1 MAKKKEKD
9 AETMAPS
16 DVLRAMVD
24 ANRKSYNSTRTII
37 GSEMEDKL
45 VGLPFPSLA
54 LMWLVESNVLPLG
67 KLIGL
72 AGDSQS
78 QKSSLGFEIMG
89 WLMRAGGIS
98 RLLEN
103 EGGKWSDTLIRSIIG
118 PYVEANQFGIEECS
132 SLGEVQ
138 AMTTS
143 TLQFLKSKKMTHQLT
158 GIMVDSLMGTATA
171 ERTKKIVK
179 EGSAGRA
186 FADGALSWTGYM
198 QYLSGALIGWP
209 VLWLFVNHLKD
220 KQSEAT
226 GKPAGKTTP
235 GGRAQRFYS
244 SVYLWMNRMK
254 HTSGGSR
261 DTWEVNGELVPCP
274 MTIRTIRI
282 KCDKNSMG
290 VDGRAI
296 NVDFCWWFD
305 RDNNQHSFFNWDA
318 ATVNLLLAQQEEKKT
333 GYVRANETGFGP
345 LTDVLKITQGRGAAG
360 NTYSCKR
367 VGVEHKMAHTLGAA
381 IHADAQLMDE
391 LIDFFHIHRRPIWE
405 GQMLEEPSEHVEPPP
420 PDNGGSDSEDD
431 VDV

>member
-1 MAKKKEKD
+1 MARKKKD
-9 AETMAPS
+9 AEAKTMVPS

-24 ANRKSYNSTRTII
+24 ANRKKYNSTRTFV
-37 GSEMEDKL
+37 GSEMADKL
-45 VGLPFPSLA
+45 VGIPLPSLA
-54 LMWLVESNVLPLG
+54 LMWLVESTILPLG

-89 WLMRAGGIS
+89 WLMRMGGIA

-103 EGGKWSDTLIRSIIG
+103 EGGKWSDSLIRSIIG

-138 AMTTS
+138 SMTTS
-143 TLQFLKSKKMTHQLT
+143 TLEFLKKKKYTQQLT

-209 VLWLFVNHLKD
+209 IIWLFVNHLKD

-226 GKPAGKTTP
+226 GKPGGKTTP

-244 SVYLWMNRMK
+244 AIYLWMNRMK

-261 DTWEVNGELVPCP
+261 ETWEVNGDLVPCP

-305 RDNNQHSFFNWDA
+305 RENNQHSFFNWDA
-318 ATVNLLLAQQEEKKT
+318 ATVMLLIEEQDRR
-333 GYVRANETGFGP
+333 GYIKNSEDGFGP
-345 LTDVLKITQGRGAAG
+345 LSDICKITCGSGKAG
-360 NTYSCKR
+360 NVYSCKR
-367 VGVEHKMAHTLGAA
+367 VGVEQKMAHTLGAA
-381 IHADAQLMDE
+381 IHADTQLMEE
-391 LIDFFHIHRRPIWE
+391 LIDFFHIHRRPVWE
-405 GQMLEEPSEHVEPPP
+405 GKMLEEPTEHTEPVPP
-420 PDNGGSDSEDD
+420 AGDGDDGEDD